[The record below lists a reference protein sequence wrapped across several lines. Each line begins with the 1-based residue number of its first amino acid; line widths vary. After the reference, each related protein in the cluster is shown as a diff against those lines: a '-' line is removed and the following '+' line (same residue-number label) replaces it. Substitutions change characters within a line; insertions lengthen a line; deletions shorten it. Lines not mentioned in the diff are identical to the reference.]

1 MRWLLFKLGFFYPKI
16 YGFLC
21 YYRKKVRRREFEE
34 KVVFFYPKEKD
45 PRRVKA
51 IIKGVF
57 ELRGVRKVMRHLI
70 PLMDAQFIRSFVK
83 VEDLHH
89 LDQGLKQG
97 KGVILMAGHIGI
109 PHLAFN
115 ALRVMGYDVVLLSGV
130 TPKNPRHRRFRIPF
144 CRSKAEP
151 F

>member
-1 MRWLLFKLGFFYPKI
+1 M
-16 YGFLC
+16 
-21 YYRKKVRRREFEE
+21 RRREFEE

-45 PRRVKA
+45 PQRVKA
-51 IIKGVF
+51 IVKGVF

-70 PLMDAQFIRSFVK
+70 PLMDAQFVRSFVK

-97 KGVILMAGHIGI
+97 KGVILIAGHIGI

-130 TPKNPRHRRFRIPF
+130 TPKIRSIEGFDIMIPQKIRFLFTTHPSRRNTKRGY
-144 CRSKAEP
+144 
-151 F
+151 